1 MIMEGNGNLG
11 QAIKAYRD
19 RNKMTQQEFGKLLG
33 VSVNTVYLWEKKGH
47 RPSVGSM
54 MQLSE
59 ILNIPFSAL
68 TAGIR
73 NEK

>member
-1 MIMEGNGNLG
+1 MSMEGNGNLG
-11 QAIKAYRD
+11 AAIKAYRD

-54 MQLSE
+54 MRLSE
-59 ILNIPFSAL
+59 ILDIPFSVL
-68 TAGIR
+68 TEGIR
-73 NEK
+73 NE